1 MSPLESE
8 IFESEFDSELQRSI
22 KHVTEAED
30 DYWYTMLIN
39 RGFDP
44 IDAINNP
51 ENFVMNFINEAG
63 ISKKTLV
70 HVPTST
76 VIGEIVYE
84 VEYKN
89 GGAYINANFKQ
100 PDDL

>member
-1 MSPLESE
+1 MSPIESE
-8 IFESEFDSELQRSI
+8 IFESEFDSELQRAI
-22 KHVTEAED
+22 KHVTETED

-39 RGFDP
+39 KGFDP

-51 ENFVMNFINEAG
+51 ENFINEAG

-70 HVPTST
+70 YVPTST
-76 VIGEIVYE
+76 VIGEIEYG

-89 GGAYINANFKQ
+89 GGAHINANFKQ

>member
-1 MSPLESE
+1 MSPLKSE
-8 IFESEFDSELQRSI
+8 FESEFDSELQRAI
-22 KHVTEAED
+22 KHVTETED

-39 RGFDP
+39 KGFDP

-51 ENFVMNFINEAG
+51 ENFVMHFINEAG

-76 VIGEIVYE
+76 VIGEIEYG

-89 GGAYINANFKQ
+89 GGAHINANFKQ